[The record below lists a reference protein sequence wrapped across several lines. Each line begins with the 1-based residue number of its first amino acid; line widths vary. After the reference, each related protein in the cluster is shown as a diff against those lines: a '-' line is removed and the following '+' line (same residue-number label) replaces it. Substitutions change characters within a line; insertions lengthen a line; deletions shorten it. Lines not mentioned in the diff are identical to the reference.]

1 MTTAERKHLS
11 FEREPDLFVLAGS
24 ARGLLSRR
32 ATVDC
37 KNRRI
42 QKYTRVCTVCVLP
55 YGRRGYVKN
64 SKIVCSIET
73 RLLFVPIVVSFPRSI
88 VISASIRK
96 KRYLILDDFSQA
108 IHVQIK
114 QFNVHLHETVIQSTI
129 PIIKS
134 NEDH

>member
-55 YGRRGYVKN
+55 YGRRGYVIREKFEDCLLDRDT
-64 SKIVCSIET
+64 IAFCSD
-73 RLLFVPIVVSFPRSI
+73 RCFFSFFSI

-114 QFNVHLHETVIQSTI
+114 QFNVHLYEKMI
-129 PIIKS
+129 
-134 NEDH
+134 

>member
-1 MTTAERKHLS
+1 MTSAERKHLS

-55 YGRRGYVKN
+55 YGRRGYVIREKFEDCLLDRDTIAFCSDRCFFSSFN
-64 SKIVCSIET
+64 RYFCINPKEKISHT
-73 RLLFVPIVVSFPRSI
+73 
-88 VISASIRK
+88 
-96 KRYLILDDFSQA
+96 
-108 IHVQIK
+108 H
-114 QFNVHLHETVIQSTI
+114 
-129 PIIKS
+129 
-134 NEDH
+134 